1 MRIAI
6 DARAFGWAGVGR
18 YTRCLLQA
26 LLRVAP
32 QHDYI
37 VLVGKADKEALLAL
51 MPAARLTVQIVDAAY
66 YTWREQLI
74 FWRQLQRVRADLWH
88 FTHFNVPLL
97 FRQPYVVTVHDVTR
111 FVFPGQ
117 TRQSLLRQ
125 VAFERVF
132 RRAVEAARGVVC
144 VSRATQR
151 DLQALPITLPR
162 RIWVVPE
169 AADESFQRVV
179 GGEERARAR
188 LLLGWPGPFV
198 LYVGVWMSHKN
209 LPRLLAAYVN
219 LLERYPYVRLVL
231 TGRPRPG
238 YVGVDRAAR
247 ALGLEGDQVLYLG
260 FVPPALLP
268 ALYAEATALLLPSLY
283 EGFGLTALE
292 AAAVGTPVVAS
303 NVSSLPEVL
312 GEAAEYVNPE
322 YVPGMAAG
330 MVRIVSDSARRDRL
344 AMLGR
349 RRASQYSWE
358 EAARRMAAVYE
369 VLV

>member
-18 YTRCLLQA
+18 YTRSLLKA

-32 QHDYI
+32 HYDYI
-37 VLVGKADKEALLAL
+37 VLVGEADKEDLRALL
-51 MPAARLTVQIVDAAY
+51 PSARLTVRVVDAAY
-66 YTWREQLI
+66 YTWREQVI
-74 FWRQLQRVRADLWH
+74 FWRQLLRVRADLYH
-88 FTHFNVPLL
+88 FTHFNVPFL
-97 FRQPYVVTVHDVTR
+97 FRRPYVVTVHDVTR

-125 VAFERVF
+125 IAFERVF
-132 RRAVEAARGVVC
+132 RRAVEGARGVVC
-144 VSRATQR
+144 VSQTTRR
-151 DLQALPITLPR
+151 DLLALPISLPR
-162 RIWVVPE
+162 RVWVVPE
-169 AADESFQRVV
+169 AADLDFRRRIGAQA
-179 GGEERARAR
+179 RARAR
-188 LLLGWPGPFV
+188 LLLGWQGPFL

-209 LPRLLAAYVN
+209 LPRLLAAYVKV
-219 LLERYPYVRLVL
+219 LERYPYVRLVL

-247 ALGLEGDQVLYLG
+247 ALGLESEQVLYLG

-268 ALYAEATALLLPSLY
+268 ALYAEATVLLLPSLY

-322 YVPGMAAG
+322 YIPGIASG
-330 MVRIVSDSARRDRL
+330 IERILEDPARRDEL
-344 AMLGR
+344 AALGP
-349 RRASQYSWE
+349 RRAAQYSWE

-369 VLV
+369 ALI